1 MKKSVSYSDFEK
13 LDFRVGEVVEASVP
27 EWSNK
32 LLRLEVDFGDEIG
45 KRIIFSGIKK
55 WYKPEDLVGQK
66 YIFLV
71 NMEPKKMGE
80 EESEGMMIMADLDD
94 DGVELIPVGKKVGV
108 GTVVR

>member
-1 MKKSVSYSDFEK
+1 MKKNVSYTDFEK

-32 LLRLEVDFGDEIG
+32 LLRLEVEFGDEIG

-55 WYKPEDLVGQK
+55 WYKPEDLMGKK

-71 NMEPKKMGE
+71 NMEPKKMGD
-80 EESEGMMIMADLDD
+80 EESEGMMIMADLDNN
-94 DGVELIPVGKKVGV
+94 GANLVPVLKKVEV
-108 GTVVR
+108 GTVIR

>member
-13 LDFRVGEVVEASVP
+13 LDFRVGEVVFAKEP
-27 EWSNK
+27 LWSNK
-32 LLRLEVDFGDEIG
+32 LLRLEVEFGDEIG

-55 WYKPEDLVGQK
+55 WYKPEDLVGKK

-71 NMEPKKMGE
+71 NMDAKKMGE
-80 EESEGMMIMADLDD
+80 EESEGMMVMADLED
-94 DGVELIPVGKKVGV
+94 DGVELISVGKKVGV

>member
-1 MKKSVSYSDFEK
+1 
-13 LDFRVGEVVEASVP
+13 
-27 EWSNK
+27 
-32 LLRLEVDFGDEIG
+32 
-45 KRIIFSGIKK
+45 
-55 WYKPEDLVGQK
+55 VGQK